1 MKLIMDKEISNEEYE
16 KIKSKKS
23 KAAASEREYYAKN
36 GEEIRRKQHEYYEA
50 NKERLRA
57 EARERYRLNNT
68 HRGKIGRPRKD
79 PVADTTT

>member
-1 MKLIMDKEISNEEYE
+1 MENPISEEDYK
-16 KIKSKKS
+16 KIESHRAVIAKHC
-23 KAAASEREYYAKN
+23 RTHYAKN

-57 EARERYRLNNT
+57 EARERYRLNNA

-79 PVADTTT
+79 PVVDTTT